1 MDNEKGLLI
10 VLSGPSGVGKGTVR
24 KRIFEDPSTS
34 YKYSISMTTR
44 QMREGEVDG
53 VDYFFKTRDAF
64 EALIKD
70 DQFIEYA
77 EYVGN
82 YYGTPVQYV
91 KDTMDEGHDVFLEI
105 EVEGAKQV
113 RKKFPDALFIFLAP
127 PSLDH
132 LRERLVGRGT
142 ESDEKIQSRIN
153 EARKEVEMMNLYD
166 YVVVNDPPLNQLT
179 SQIKSKYLIATT
191 AAKRAREIDE
201 QPETELL
208 SEYHSFKPVGRA
220 LEEIADGKIRPVI
233 SSDYYGKE

>member
-24 KRIFEDPSTS
+24 KQIFDDPTTS

-44 QMREGEVDG
+44 DKRDGEIDG
-53 VDYFFKTRDAF
+53 VDYFFKTKEEF
-64 EALIKD
+64 ETLIQQ

-91 KDTMDEGHDVFLEI
+91 KDTMEAGHDVFLEI

-127 PSLDH
+127 PSLEH

-142 ESDEKIQSRIN
+142 ESDEKIQKRVS
-153 EARKEVEMMNLYD
+153 EARKEVEMMDLYD
-166 YVVVNDPPLNQLT
+166 YVVVNDKVNLAKQRIQSIVEAEHLKRER
-179 SQIKSKYLIATT
+179 IEAKYRKMILE
-191 AAKRAREIDE
+191 AK
-201 QPETELL
+201 
-208 SEYHSFKPVGRA
+208 K
-220 LEEIADGKIRPVI
+220 
-233 SSDYYGKE
+233 

>member
-24 KRIFEDPSTS
+24 KEIFDDPTTS

-44 QMREGEVDG
+44 QMREGEVNG
-53 VDYFFKTRDAF
+53 VDYFFKTKEEF
-64 EALIKD
+64 EALIQE

-91 KDTMDEGHDVFLEI
+91 KDTMAEGHDVFLEI

-132 LRERLVGRGT
+132 LKERLIGRGT
-142 ESDEKIQSRIN
+142 ETDEKIQSRVN

-166 YVVVNDPPLNQLT
+166 YVVVNDKVHLAKERIQSIVEAEHLKRERVEA
-179 SQIKSKYLIATT
+179 IYRKMLLESK
-191 AAKRAREIDE
+191 K
-201 QPETELL
+201 
-208 SEYHSFKPVGRA
+208 
-220 LEEIADGKIRPVI
+220 
-233 SSDYYGKE
+233 